1 MERLKRESENENL
14 EETFIQNVLDNEK
27 HNDTRILSFSNL
39 EQMKTERETIINK
52 IYNKFLEIGKNKKN
66 YQKALE
72 SLSNYFYV
80 HDPNDLESGDFIR
93 YFNFDDLE
101 NIKLTHGA
109 KFMGYREGYLIL
121 KNTKISLNKNEPK
134 IWKIK
139 ASMPVFCAL
148 SETDTIKL
156 CLQELVQSS
165 TQEDN

>member
-1 MERLKRESENENL
+1 MERLKREAENQESEEK
-14 EETFIQNVLDNEK
+14 FIQDVLDNEK
-27 HNDTRILSFSNL
+27 DNDTRVLSFSNL
-39 EQMKTERETIINK
+39 EQMREERETIINK
-52 IYNKFLEIGKNKKN
+52 IYNKFLDIGKNKAN
-66 YQKALE
+66 YQRALK

-80 HDPNDLESGDFIR
+80 RDPNDLESGDFIR

-101 NIKLTHGA
+101 NIKLAHGA
-109 KFMGYREGYLIL
+109 KFMGYRDGYLIL
-121 KNTKISLNKNEPK
+121 KNTKVSLNTREPK

-165 TQEDN
+165 RQDGE